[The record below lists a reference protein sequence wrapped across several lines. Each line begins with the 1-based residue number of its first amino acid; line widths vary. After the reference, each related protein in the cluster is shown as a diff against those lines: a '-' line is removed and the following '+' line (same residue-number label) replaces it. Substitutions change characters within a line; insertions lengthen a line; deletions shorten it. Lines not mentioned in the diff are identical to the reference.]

1 MPYQLV
7 KDYISRDLVECL
19 TQLLEGAKS
28 GHIKGISFAAILDK
42 NRFIT
47 NVAGLCYRNPT
58 FARGMVSSLDDEL
71 AALIN
76 GRDVNETR

>member
-1 MPYQLV
+1 MPCQLV
-7 KDYISRDLVECL
+7 KDYVSRDLVTCL
-19 TQLLEGAKS
+19 TQMLEGAKS
-28 GHIKGISFAAILDK
+28 GKIKGICFAAILDK

-71 AALIN
+71 AGLIS
-76 GRDVNETR
+76 GVDVNETR